1 MTTRRTPGPPPTSP
15 FDDPRITAFALGELP
30 EADRAALAADL
41 ARDAALTA
49 EVDAVRAIADNLAV
63 AFFHEAA
70 APVGGLTER
79 QRFAVRN
86 AARRN
91 NGRPWNTLVERA
103 QSWPALA
110 LLAAA
115 ITLFFLFSPSVGSA
129 AVATR
134 VWFAKVRDGGNI
146 SALTSRTIAD
156 EFRYGESP
164 TLWKI
169 MTASGS
175 RGTGSARS
183 ERSDAALAG
192 APVAQAY
199 ATPGLPYDLSST
211 AAALDQVLRTTPEPP
226 LPRTDGGNDAA
237 ADAPL
242 VAPVSDPNRKIIK
255 DAVLAIEVEDTIA
268 ALSRIDTIAVQS
280 GGYILET
287 LSDQGVDSG
296 RPGATVKFAVPV
308 DSFEAA
314 LGRLR
319 AIGTVVHEQTS
330 GVDVTTEFTDIQSR
344 IANLEATQARV
355 REFLAQAKTVEEAL
369 NVNAR
374 LTEIEGQLA
383 QLKGR
388 STHLAGRAA
397 YSTLTVTLM
406 GPVPPTR
413 TPTITPTPAP
423 TATPTP
429 GTAWSPAPIAKDAF
443 ATLGGLLKGLA
454 AVAIWLVVV
463 GLPIGL
469 IVVAGWWGL
478 RGIVGG
484 RRS

>member
-1 MTTRRTPGPPPTSP
+1 MTTRRTPGPPPASP

-30 EADRAALAADL
+30 DADRAALAADL

-79 QRFAVRN
+79 QRFMVRN

-91 NGRPWNTLVERA
+91 NGRRWNALVERA
-103 QSWPALA
+103 HSWPALA

-115 ITLFFLFSPSVGSA
+115 ITLFFLFSQSVGSA
-129 AVATR
+129 AVATQG
-134 VWFAKVRDGGNI
+134 WFAKVRDGGNI
-146 SALTSRTIAD
+146 STLTSRTIAD
-156 EFRYGESP
+156 ESRYGESP
-164 TLWKI
+164 TLWKM
-169 MTASGS
+169 MTGRGSSDGAPAPSYPASV
-175 RGTGSARS
+175 GSAPVQP
-183 ERSDAALAG
+183 AAMADRTDSLSTNS
-192 APVAQAY
+192 PAQALNVQN
-199 ATPGLPYDLSST
+199 TP
-211 AAALDQVLRTTPEPP
+211 APP
-226 LPRTDGGNDAA
+226 LPRTGGGKDPA

-255 DAVLAIEVEDTIA
+255 DAVLAIEVGDTIA

-308 DSFEAA
+308 DSFEEA

-443 ATLGGLLKGLA
+443 ATLGGLMKGLA
-454 AVAIWLVVV
+454 AVAIWLIVV

-469 IVVAGWWGL
+469 ILVAGWWGV